1 MKPNSEHNAIKISEV
16 IETKNGVITSIS
28 IQKKN
33 STRYSVY
40 VNEKFLIG
48 VSDNSLV
55 KFALSKG
62 KSINQELLDAIQVNE
77 EKWAIHS
84 FCLRLLGRRDH
95 ASFELVRKCRS
106 KGYKEN
112 WIQEVIAQLS
122 DKGYINNAAFAQK
135 FAHDKF
141 EFNNWGPYKIRAE
154 LLKKG
159 LKEPDV
165 RNALSDLTNENLSL
179 RLDKL
184 YNKHKLKFFRYK
196 KENRRKKIFDFF
208 LRKGYDAD
216 IILKAL
222 PNWMADLEQ

>member
-16 IETKNGVITSIS
+16 IKTENGVITSIS

-141 EFNNWGPYKIRAE
+141 EFNNWGAQKIRIE
-154 LLKKG
+154 LMRKG
-159 LKEPDV
+159 LQKDDINSAVNEIDKEDQIKKMDHLFEKS
-165 RNALSDLTNENLSL
+165 R
-179 RLDKL
+179 
-184 YNKHKLKFFRYK
+184 LKFMRVEPSK
-196 KENRRKKIFDFF
+196 RRKKIFDFF
-208 LRKGYDAD
+208 IRKGFSSDL
-216 IILKAL
+216 ILSSLDKYL
-222 PNWMADLEQ
+222 RSF

>member
-16 IETKNGVITSIS
+16 IKTEYGVITSIS

-62 KSINQELLDAIQVNE
+62 KSIDQELLDAIQVNE

-95 ASFELVRKCRS
+95 ASFELKQKATK
-106 KGYKEN
+106 KGYSS
-112 WIQEVIAQLS
+112 IYLDTICS
-122 DKGYINNAAFAQK
+122 DLEEKGYINNTEFAKK
-135 FAHDKF
+135 FARDKF
-141 EFNNWGPYKIRAE
+141 EFNNWGTQKIRNE
-154 LLKKG
+154 LMRKG
-159 LKEPDV
+159 LQKDDITSALDEINKEDMI
-165 RNALSDLTNENLSL
+165 
-179 RLDKL
+179 DKMNHL
-184 YNKHKLKFFRYK
+184 FEKSRLKFQRVDPLK
-196 KENRRKKIFDFF
+196 RKKKIFDFF
-208 LRKGYDAD
+208 LRKGYEPE
-216 IILKAL
+216 IILNSMDDFINQL
-222 PNWMADLEQ
+222 SI